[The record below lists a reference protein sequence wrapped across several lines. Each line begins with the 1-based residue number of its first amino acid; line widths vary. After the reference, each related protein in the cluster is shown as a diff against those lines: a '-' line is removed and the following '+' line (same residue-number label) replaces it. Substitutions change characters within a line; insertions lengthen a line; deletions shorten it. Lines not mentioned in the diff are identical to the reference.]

1 MPVIIQFRDDCELD
15 SIEFSTITDGK
26 QPTFVRREFYN
37 KTDCGRCETES
48 RSPDK
53 TPSTLLCL
61 SHIAYV
67 RIMRIVCDAK
77 IPVIASAPEML

>member
-37 KTDCGRCETES
+37 KTDCSRYETEDPN
-48 RSPDK
+48 PDK
-53 TPSTLLCL
+53 APKHHSV
-61 SHIAYV
+61 S
-67 RIMRIVCDAK
+67 
-77 IPVIASAPEML
+77 IPYCICADHEDRL